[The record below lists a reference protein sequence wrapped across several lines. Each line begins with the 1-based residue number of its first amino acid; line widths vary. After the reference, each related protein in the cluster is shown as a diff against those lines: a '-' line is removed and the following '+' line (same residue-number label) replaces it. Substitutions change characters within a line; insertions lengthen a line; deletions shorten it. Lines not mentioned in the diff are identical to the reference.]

1 MSTTNDPEGE
11 YKRKPMLDSDELYDE
26 YLGDCPGNVGGT
38 VIEKII
44 NFYEGKINDGTLMV
58 TRENIIAGM
67 KDIEPRR
74 EPLILDSAVKQMRES
89 YEFLFSLHE
98 ELNSEAWLIGALD
111 MRKKYERLIEEGK
124 LVVAR

>member
-1 MSTTNDPEGE
+1 MSTTNDPQGE
-11 YKRKPMLDSDELYDE
+11 YKR
-26 YLGDCPGNVGGT
+26 
-38 VIEKII
+38 
-44 NFYEGKINDGTLMV
+44 
-58 TRENIIAGM
+58 
-67 KDIEPRR
+67 EPAVPDR
-74 EPLILDSAVKQMRES
+74 AVKQMRES

>member
-44 NFYEGKINDGTLMV
+44 NFYEGKINDGTLVVVKMATNRAIGSTTYLSCSCCGSSISGRV
-58 TRENIIAGM
+58 RSFKFCPGCGAKII
-67 KDIEPRR
+67 E
-74 EPLILDSAVKQMRES
+74 
-89 YEFLFSLHE
+89 
-98 ELNSEAWLIGALD
+98 
-111 MRKKYERLIEEGK
+111 
-124 LVVAR
+124 